1 MKLKAFSLLESLVA
15 LSILAFVTIA
25 SLVIV
30 GKLYTAAQL
39 DMGEVY
45 GAMKQMENRKTQTA
59 SQPFGTFVVE
69 KTVAEHGNGL
79 DEVMITAKHGN
90 GKSIL
95 AIKKLVFHEE

>member
-1 MKLKAFSLLESLVA
+1 MKLKAFSLIESLVA

-30 GKLYTAAQL
+30 GKLYSSAQL

-45 GAMKQMENRKTQTA
+45 GAMKQMENRTTHTT
-59 SQPFGTFVVE
+59 SQSFETFVVE
-69 KTVAEHGNGL
+69 TSVADHGKGL
-79 DEVMITAKHGN
+79 DEVTITAKHHS
-90 GKSIL
+90 GKPIL